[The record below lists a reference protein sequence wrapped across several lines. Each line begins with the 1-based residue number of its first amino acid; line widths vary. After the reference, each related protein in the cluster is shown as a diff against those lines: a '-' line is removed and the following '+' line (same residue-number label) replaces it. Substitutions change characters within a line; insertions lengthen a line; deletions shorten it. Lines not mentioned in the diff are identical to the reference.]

1 MLQYTYRTMNSSKM
15 QRLVLASPLNIPF
28 NFIREII
35 SYEEHCISRIVCKRI
50 TEFIDASTESL
61 KVVDDSTIRLVHET
75 EMVEAMKR
83 RLLRCSN
90 VTSIDMSW
98 DLPSAF
104 DVHEV
109 RLMTQ
114 LVQVAPRLVKISTD
128 MMMNWMVPTALGTK
142 VYNQYDL
149 DEALTANDVL
159 EIVLRCLVAHDPKTL
174 SLFCS
179 IVPFTSVPSD
189 IYMPHG
195 FVSIASI
202 HFLDDTTVRACYHY
216 INCGSRAVQLRVNI
230 YNMWVVT
237 SLGEKVD
244 FQGLK
249 CIHCQM

>member
-1 MLQYTYRTMNSSKM
+1 MIQYTYRTMNSSKM

-61 KVVDDSTIRLVHET
+61 KVVDDSTIRLVHEN

-90 VTSIDMSW
+90 VTSIDLSW
-98 DLPSAF
+98 DLPSGF
-104 DVHEV
+104 EVHQV
-109 RLMTQ
+109 RLMTK
-114 LVQVAPRLVKISTD
+114 LVEVAPRLVKISTD
-128 MMMNWMVPTALGTK
+128 IMMNWMVSTVLGTK

-174 SLFCS
+174 SLFCA

-189 IYMPHG
+189 IYMTHG
-195 FVSIASI
+195 FVSISSI
-202 HFLDDTTVRACYHY
+202 HFLDGTTVKACLHY
-216 INCGSRAVQLRVNI
+216 YNSGSREVQLRLDNDTTWKVASI
-230 YNMWVVT
+230 T
-237 SLGEKVD
+237 EKVD
-244 FQGLK
+244 FDGE
-249 CIHCQM
+249 CIHCN